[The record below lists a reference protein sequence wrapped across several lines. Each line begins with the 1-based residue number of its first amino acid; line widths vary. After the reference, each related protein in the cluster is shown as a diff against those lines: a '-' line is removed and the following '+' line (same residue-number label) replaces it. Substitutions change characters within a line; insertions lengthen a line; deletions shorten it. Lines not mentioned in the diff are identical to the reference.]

1 MLFESKKRIEEL
13 ETEISELRRI
23 EERLRTENSKLKRQ
37 LDGERIESAHC
48 RNCSH
53 AIRTTF
59 STVCELNCK
68 CKDYRSVREG

>member
-1 MLFESKKRIEEL
+1 MLCKSKKRIEEL
-13 ETEISELRRI
+13 EAEVSELRKI
-23 EERLRTENSKLKRQ
+23 EECLRTENSELKRK
-37 LDGERIESAHC
+37 LNGERIESAHC
-48 RNCSH
+48 HNCSH